1 MKINGT
7 RDIAQ
12 RMVNAENGFIAV
24 LMKSATI
31 SQAQAEKVMQVY
43 RKAKVL
49 KMDAVGGHMTVKH
62 GAFLDRDVILRAL
75 EA

>member
-12 RMVNAENGFIAV
+12 RMVNAENSFIES
-24 LMKSATI
+24 LMVAGEITKE
-31 SQAQAEKVMQVY
+31 QAEKVLQIY
-43 RKAKVL
+43 RNAKVV
-49 KMDAVGGHMTVKH
+49 KMDAVVGQMTVKH
-62 GAFLDRDVILRAL
+62 GAFLDRDVILRAA